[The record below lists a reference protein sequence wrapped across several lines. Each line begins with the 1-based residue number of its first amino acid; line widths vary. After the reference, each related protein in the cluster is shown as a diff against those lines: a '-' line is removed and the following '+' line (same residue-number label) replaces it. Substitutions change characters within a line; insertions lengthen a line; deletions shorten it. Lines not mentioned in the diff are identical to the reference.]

1 MSFCNFVR
9 PSFVVTAV
17 LGCFALNPRAVFAHG
32 DVWLYTDV
40 STSALA
46 VGVVDETATVY
57 TPGERVFESIL
68 TPDGLPFSPFDF
80 SSAEPG
86 FRAAAGELPASQ
98 PISLTVD
105 WLKVWNGA
113 GLAPVG
119 DASFSFDLS
128 DGFSSEADESLHEHA
143 LFGLTATTAS
153 PVADGVYVASI
164 RAATAGV
171 DESEPFYFVVLKD
184 DLIATEDDAEE
195 LAELL
200 EAFEEGGPAP
210 VFAGKDFSFFEEAVE
225 FVEAIPEPSGLGMAA
240 LAAGAAGLSRRRR

>member
-1 MSFCNFVR
+1 MRFCSFVR
-9 PSFVVTAV
+9 SSFVVATV
-17 LGCFALNPRAVFAHG
+17 LGCFALGPRTVFGHG
-32 DVWLYTDV
+32 DVWLYADTPAN
-40 STSALA
+40 TLA

-57 TPGERVFESIL
+57 TPDERVFVSIL

-80 SSAEPG
+80 SSTEPG
-86 FRAAAGELPASQ
+86 FRAAAGDLPASQ

-113 GLAPVG
+113 GLDPVS

-128 DGFSSEADESLHEHA
+128 GGFGSAANGSLHEHA
-143 LFGLTATTAS
+143 LFGLTAASAS

-164 RAATAGV
+164 RAATGLA
-171 DESEPFYFVVLKD
+171 S
-184 DLIATEDDAEE
+184 EDDAEE

-225 FVEAIPEPSGLGMAA
+225 FVEAIPEPSGLG
-240 LAAGAAGLSRRRR
+240 LAAVGAIFLSASRRRG

>member
-1 MSFCNFVR
+1 MRFCSFVR
-9 PSFVVTAV
+9 SSFVVATV
-17 LGCFALNPRAVFAHG
+17 LGCFALGPRTVFGHG
-32 DVWLYTDV
+32 DVWLYADTPAN
-40 STSALA
+40 TLA

-57 TPGERVFESIL
+57 TPDERVFVSIL

-80 SSAEPG
+80 SSTEPG
-86 FRAAAGELPASQ
+86 FRAAAGDLPASQ

-113 GLAPVG
+113 GLDPVS

-128 DGFSSEADESLHEHA
+128 GGFGSAANGSLHEHA
-143 LFGLTATTAS
+143 LFGLTAASAS

-171 DESEPFYFVVLKD
+171 DESEPFYFVMLKD
-184 DLIATEDDAEE
+184 DLVASEDDAEE

-225 FVEAIPEPSGLGMAA
+225 FVEAIPEPSGLG
-240 LAAGAAGLSRRRR
+240 LAAVGAIFLSASRRRG

>member
-1 MSFCNFVR
+1 MRFCNFVR
-9 PSFVVTAV
+9 SSFVVAAV
-17 LGCFALNPRAVFAHG
+17 LGGLALGPRTVLAHG
-32 DVWLYTDV
+32 DVWLYTDAPNN
-40 STSALA
+40 TLG

-57 TPGERVFESIL
+57 TPDERVFESIL

-80 SSAEPG
+80 SSTEPG
-86 FRAAAGELPASQ
+86 FRAAAGDLPASQ
-98 PISLTVD
+98 PIGLTVD

-113 GLAPVG
+113 GLDPVI

-128 DGFSSEADESLHEHA
+128 GGFSSAADGSLHDHA
-143 LFGLTATTAS
+143 LFGLTAATAS

-164 RAATAGV
+164 RAAMAGLNG
-171 DESEPFYFVVLKD
+171 SEPFYLVMLKD

-200 EAFEEGGPAP
+200 EAFEAGGPPP

-225 FVEAIPEPSGLGMAA
+225 FVEAIPEPRGLA
-240 LAAGAAGLSRRRR
+240 LAAVGAILVGAHRRRT